1 MQCLKILQ
9 CSVTDTTHVFLVPYD
24 NYQYNLACLGLWN
37 VFVLSRSS
45 ISQQFLLSDWCSY
58 IVLRMRVQMLNEI
71 FFAAWIHN
79 NITIAWIFFIFRH
92 ARSLFLALI
101 IVTTQSLFIF
111 IRFLVARNC
120 YVDAFQLLP
129 IHISNSRLN
138 FFVGV
143 FNCFIETFFSV
154 GVRLNSFGT

>member
-101 IVTTQSLFIF
+101 IVCTRNFIF
-111 IRFLVARNC
+111 ICFLLERNR
-120 YVDAFQLLP
+120 YIDAFLFLP
-129 IHISNSRLN
+129 IHRINYILNCFVDVSNC
-138 FFVGV
+138 FVGV
-143 FNCFIETFFSV
+143 SCLVDLRFNF
-154 GVRLNSFGT
+154 FGT